1 MSFLPL
7 SIRKHFIL
15 KLAAALVLASSC
27 ASAAHALG
35 PKADIY
41 AGYSRLGSNA
51 FYPNADGLNGL
62 EVAGHVKIGH
72 FLGVEG
78 DVSHF
83 GYGAASDIPKTTTVL
98 FGPRVTAGA
107 LGVKVFAH
115 ALVGGEHSSSSAG
128 AKIDSGTVAFALGGG
143 IDLPIAPFFAWR
155 VNADCI
161 DAPTLSTHDATK
173 GRVST
178 GLVFRF

>member
-1 MSFLPL
+1 MPFLPP
-7 SIRKHFIL
+7 SIPKNCLLR
-15 KLAAALVLASSC
+15 LAAALILSVTC

-35 PKADIY
+35 PKADVY

-78 DVSHF
+78 DVSHY

-115 ALVGGEHSSSSAG
+115 ALVGGEHSSSSSG

-143 IDLPIAPFFAWR
+143 IDFPIAPFFAWR
-155 VNADCI
+155 VNGDYI
-161 DAPTLSTHDATK
+161 GAPTLSTHDATK
-173 GRVST
+173 ARIST